1 LRCTGR
7 TLRSEPSPHLAGEA
21 ALPSQNFNERHRDR
35 QCLPRLAVPPRLLR
49 VPVIRAPTCRIG
61 LAPGQW
67 RTAQAHS
74 RANRRRNPRSPPI
87 ITVTSWVQPENRP
100 DFRPRKPC
108 LARHPR
114 LLTPEPQGPCSL
126 LGAFRRGGRV
136 VECTALEM
144 RHRCKPIG
152 GSNPSLSANI
162 IRHNKTAYRKLVDQS
177 DLAGSRSDSTVRAVA
192 TNACAAGDNVR
203 PWRCSSDTGRVM
215 AGRISGFAIRVGN

>member
-21 ALPSQNFNERHRDR
+21 ALPSQYFKERHGTASVYRVWR
-35 QCLPRLAVPPRLLR
+35 SHPFFEHAMNLSARPSRWCAPSLALVSPKPAFGRRRMPGGPGRGCLRIGVANRTPPRARQKR
-49 VPVIRAPTCRIG
+49 VKPVMGPPFPRVRAGKGRAGPK
-61 LAPGQW
+61 
-67 RTAQAHS
+67 QA
-74 RANRRRNPRSPPI
+74 A
-87 ITVTSWVQPENRP
+87 

-162 IRHNKTAYRKLVDQS
+162 IIRHNKTASRKH
-177 DLAGSRSDSTVRAVA
+177 GRSV
-192 TNACAAGDNVR
+192 
-203 PWRCSSDTGRVM
+203 
-215 AGRISGFAIRVGN
+215 

>member
-21 ALPSQNFNERHRDR
+21 ALPSQYFNERHGTASVYRVWRSHPAFSGTSDSSPDGAASGSR
-35 QCLPRLAVPPRLLR
+35 RVISERPRPNSAQTAAEIRAVPIIAATSCGPAAKPARF
-49 VPVIRAPTCRIG
+49 
-61 LAPGQW
+61 
-67 RTAQAHS
+67 
-74 RANRRRNPRSPPI
+74 SP
-87 ITVTSWVQPENRP
+87 SQ
-100 DFRPRKPC
+100 PC
-108 LARHPR
+108 LAGHPR

-162 IRHNKTAYRKLVDQS
+162 IRHNKTAFQKARQISLILPALAPPAPSAPSPRTPARPATAS
-177 DLAGSRSDSTVRAVA
+177 DPGAAAA
-192 TNACAAGDNVR
+192 TPG
-203 PWRCSSDTGRVM
+203 G
-215 AGRISGFAIRVGN
+215 

>member
-1 LRCTGR
+1 LRCGAPPARYGRNRRLTWPAKPPFPASILMSGTGPPVF
-7 TLRSEPSPHLAGEA
+7 TASGGPTPPFAGT
-21 ALPSQNFNERHRDR
+21 SDS
-35 QCLPRLAVPPRLLR
+35 
-49 VPVIRAPTCRIG
+49 APTCRIG

-162 IRHNKTAYRKLVDQS
+162 IRHNKTAFQKARQISLILPALAPPAPSAPSPRTPARPATAS
-177 DLAGSRSDSTVRAVA
+177 DPGAAAA
-192 TNACAAGDNVR
+192 TPG
-203 PWRCSSDTGRVM
+203 G
-215 AGRISGFAIRVGN
+215 